1 MTIILETT
9 TNNLKLLN
17 NVTKNFQIINKQFNE
32 TVIYE
37 IKIDE
42 EKLDSFI
49 NTLENTNITY
59 KKKD

>member
-1 MTIILETT
+1 MLN

-17 NVTKNFQIINKQFNE
+17 NITKNCQITNKQFNE

-49 NTLENTNITY
+49 KTLENTNITY